1 MAPVAGSR
9 KNNHGVTVLA
19 LQERPYDME
28 DLDLD
33 LDLGQLDL
41 AASERL
47 KDLFLA
53 AASHARSHDDDASEN
68 FLAGL
73 ASLMDTIQR
82 TQWPRKSDSSNML

>member
-1 MAPVAGSR
+1 
-9 KNNHGVTVLA
+9 
-19 LQERPYDME
+19 ME

-47 KDLFLA
+47 KGLFLT
-53 AASHARSHDDDASEN
+53 AASDARSHDDQPSEN

-73 ASLMDTIQR
+73 ASLMDTLQR
-82 TQWPRKSDSSNML
+82 TQWPQETDSSSLA

>member
-1 MAPVAGSR
+1 
-9 KNNHGVTVLA
+9 
-19 LQERPYDME
+19 ME

-47 KDLFLA
+47 KDLFLT
-53 AASHARSHDDDASEN
+53 AASHARTHDDDASEN
-68 FLAGL
+68 FLTGL

-82 TQWPRKSDSSNML
+82 THWAQDSDNSSAA

>member
-1 MAPVAGSR
+1 MAPVARSR
-9 KNNHGVTVLA
+9 KTNHGVTVLA
-19 LQERPYDME
+19 RQERPYEME

-33 LDLGQLDL
+33 LDLGRLDL

-47 KDLFLA
+47 KDLFLT

-68 FLAGL
+68 FLTGL

-82 TQWPRKSDSSNML
+82 TQWPRKSDSASQA